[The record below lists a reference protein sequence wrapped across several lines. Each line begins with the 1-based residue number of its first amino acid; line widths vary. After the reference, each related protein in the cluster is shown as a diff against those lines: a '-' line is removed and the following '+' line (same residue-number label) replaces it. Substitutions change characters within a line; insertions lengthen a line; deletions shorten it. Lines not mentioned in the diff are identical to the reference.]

1 MQGLRSL
8 FAAALYLSLAAVPL
22 LAGPTTTSVL
32 GTVVTA
38 KKPMW
43 AKAPRHVGT
52 TVYGGDRLSTE
63 ETGTRADSCA
73 AQLACCS

>member
-8 FAAALYLSLAAVPL
+8 FAAALTISLAAVPL

-38 KKPMW
+38 Q
-43 AKAPRHVGT
+43 KAHVGEGAAAVGT
-52 TVYGGDRLSTE
+52 TVYGGDRLTPRRQAC
-63 ETGTRADSCA
+63 TDSCGRSF
-73 AQLACCS
+73 ACCS